1 MSSSSQPHRAVS
13 PTAIELRRR
22 QSAARTPQRIRAGGD
37 AGLYRGQARDD
48 DWLQFMQGN
57 TPSEPHVPVAYQKYL
72 HDLTAAGIHPVS
84 SGGQL
89 HLQALT
95 DKDVDQLS
103 QGRELKNAET
113 LRMDKDLAPVPGGL
127 FDPSLTGGPG
137 ASKWSHI
144 KLHEPMPS
152 PVMAEPIRHLLGL
165 TEKKFEQ
172 VIAGQE
178 QLNNE
183 TGPKAVGK
191 ALAEINIPREMA
203 LARVQ
208 MEAGKGTKRDTAVRK
223 LRYLKDAQRLGLHPQ
238 DWMLSKVP
246 VLPPLFRPVSVMR
259 DTGTPL
265 VSDANYL
272 YRELHTANENLKG
285 LAGKVE
291 DVGQEH
297 LALYKAFQA
306 VVGLSDPVHPKLV
319 EKKVRGILQHLV
331 GSSPKFSTVQRRL
344 LSTREDLVGRAV
356 LTSSPDLDM
365 DEVELPEDKAWE
377 TYKPFIIRRL
387 TRQGMS
393 LGEAAR
399 QATDRTPT
407 ARHELLN
414 EVNAGPIMVNR
425 APVLHKFG
433 LMGLRPRLGKG
444 QDIKVSPLVLA
455 GYGGDEDAHRVSDGM
470 VICADVNVTVC

>member
-1 MSSSSQPHRAVS
+1 
-13 PTAIELRRR
+13 
-22 QSAARTPQRIRAGGD
+22 
-37 AGLYRGQARDD
+37 
-48 DWLQFMQGN
+48 
-57 TPSEPHVPVAYQKYL
+57 
-72 HDLTAAGIHPVS
+72 
-84 SGGQL
+84 
-89 HLQALT
+89 
-95 DKDVDQLS
+95 
-103 QGRELKNAET
+103 
-113 LRMDKDLAPVPGGL
+113 
-127 FDPSLTGGPG
+127 
-137 ASKWSHI
+137 
-144 KLHEPMPS
+144 
-152 PVMAEPIRHLLGL
+152 
-165 TEKKFEQ
+165 
-172 VIAGQE
+172 
-178 QLNNE
+178 
-183 TGPKAVGK
+183 
-191 ALAEINIPREMA
+191 
-203 LARVQ
+203 
-208 MEAGKGTKRDTAVRK
+208 
-223 LRYLKDAQRLGLHPQ
+223 
-238 DWMLSKVP
+238 MLSKVP

-291 DVGQEH
+291 DVGQER

-365 DEVELPEDKAWE
+365 DQVELPEDKAWE

-407 ARHELLN
+407 ARHELLQ

-455 GYGGDEDAHRVSDGM
+455 GYGGDFDGYRVSDGM
-470 VICADVNVTVC
+470 VICADVDVTVC

>member
-1 MSSSSQPHRAVS
+1 MAAR
-13 PTAIELRRR
+13 LRRR
-22 QSAARTPQRIRAGGD
+22 HSAARELQAFRAGDD

-72 HDLTAAGIHPVS
+72 HDLTAAGIHPVH

-95 DKDVDQLS
+95 DKDVDTLS
-103 QGRELKNAET
+103 AGRELKNAET
-113 LRMDKDLAPVPGGL
+113 LRLDKDLAPIPGGL
-127 FDPSLTGGPG
+127 FDSALTGGSG
-137 ASKWSHI
+137 GGKWSHI

-178 QLNNE
+178 QLHNE
-183 TGPKAVGK
+183 TGPRAIGK
-191 ALAEINIPREMA
+191 ALAAINIPREMA

-208 MEAGKGTKRDTAVRK
+208 MEAGQGTKRDNAVRK
-223 LRYLKDAQRLGLHPQ
+223 LRYLKDAQRLGLHPK

-272 YRELHTANENLKG
+272 YRELHQANNNLKG

-291 DVGQEH
+291 DVGQER

-306 VVGLSDPVHPKLV
+306 VVGLSDPIHPKLV

-331 GSSPKFSTVQRRL
+331 GSSPSSARSSAACSAR
-344 LSTREDLVGRAV
+344 GR
-356 LTSSPDLDM
+356 T
-365 DEVELPEDKAWE
+365 WW
-377 TYKPFIIRRL
+377 
-387 TRQGMS
+387 
-393 LGEAAR
+393 AA
-399 QATDRTPT
+399 A
-407 ARHELLN
+407 
-414 EVNAGPIMVNR
+414 
-425 APVLHKFG
+425 
-433 LMGLRPRLGKG
+433 
-444 QDIKVSPLVLA
+444 
-455 GYGGDEDAHRVSDGM
+455 
-470 VICADVNVTVC
+470 